1 MTAPVGPL
9 CLHVGD
15 GPRCGA
21 ARGRWRVAWGTALEC
36 PIGWSAG
43 ARPPTLGPPPR
54 RSRRP
59 PVVRSGPSPK
69 PHRAARPAPW
79 WRQLLVGGLAAVV
92 PGPGRE
98 VLYQRAKT
106 VPQLFVIG
114 DLPRCA
120 VDHGTGVARTARR
133 GCGQLARGG
142 GAACY
147 VRWETASW
155 LLRSRKQVPFGSGH
169 VRCDPDR
176 SRRGLAVVLP
186 RWVTVVR

>member
-1 MTAPVGPL
+1 
-9 CLHVGD
+9 
-15 GPRCGA
+15 
-21 ARGRWRVAWGTALEC
+21 
-36 PIGWSAG
+36 
-43 ARPPTLGPPPR
+43 
-54 RSRRP
+54 
-59 PVVRSGPSPK
+59 
-69 PHRAARPAPW
+69 
-79 WRQLLVGGLAAVV
+79 
-92 PGPGRE
+92 